1 MAAKYILYV
10 GHDHKNS
17 KQFCKGSI
25 SCMEHLSEIPDEL
38 IHIQDVDIL
47 RQKTTLPNWLNG
59 TPILVEKHSL
69 HQFKGTNAVEKLQSI
84 KMSQSQGNEISSE
97 ETSENPQNLDD
108 DFRID
113 AIAAQTREKDGKI
126 TEHDLQAFIAQRNSS
141 GPSVSSPPPQLNNQ

>member
-1 MAAKYILYV
+1 MSAKYILYV
-10 GHDHKNS
+10 GHDHNNS
-17 KQFCKGSI
+17 KNFCKGSI

-47 RQKTTLPNWLNG
+47 RQKTTLPHWLNG
-59 TPILVEKHSL
+59 TPILVEKNTL

-84 KMSQSQGNEISSE
+84 KISQSQGRPME
-97 ETSENPQNLDD
+97 EPTEKPQNLDD

-126 TEHDLQAFIAQRNSS
+126 TEQDLQAFIAQRNSS